1 MKDSQKLSS
10 MASLVAY
17 EDSDSEAEAEPAGSF
32 NPAGQM
38 EDASAAAPSHRWALA
53 SDSLD
58 VADAGA
64 QPAKREDPAGRRLPL
79 VRLWRNDPGSRPSQ
93 RLLWPRPEP
102 EVTAPPSQPPRPS
115 LWTSQTPA
123 GHVPLAAA
131 RLQQPKP
138 PWGAYDSPE
147 ASFRART
154 ESERPGSNGSSL
166 QRKRCEDSVVPY
178 TPKRLRHL
186 QALSAEA
193 GKGEDAEA
201 QGPSGRRPPAPLCV
215 GPQVS
220 EFIQPYLDGQHK
232 ETTIPKKVLFHL
244 RGHRGPVNS
253 VQWCPVFA
261 KSHMLLSTSMDKTF
275 KVWNA
280 VDSGSCLQTYF
291 LHSEAVRAARWSP
304 CGRRILSGGFDFA
317 LHLTDLETGTQLFS
331 GQSGFRITTLKFHP
345 RDHSLFVCGGFS
357 SEMKAWDLRTSKV
370 VRSYKATVQ
379 QTLDVL
385 FLREGTEFLSS
396 TDASSRDSADRT
408 IIAWDFRSAA
418 KISNQI
424 FHERYTCP
432 SLTLHPREPVFL
444 AQTNGNYLAL
454 FSAVWPYRMSR
465 RRRYEGHK
473 VEGYSV
479 GCECS
484 PDGDLLVTGSA
495 DGRILMYSFRTA
507 SRART
512 LHGHTQACV
521 GTTFHPVL
529 PSMLATCSW
538 EGDIKIWH

>member
-1 MKDSQKLSS
+1 

-17 EDSDSEAEAEPAGSF
+17 DDSDSEAETEPVGSF

-38 EDASAAAPSHRWALA
+38 KDASDAVRPPGRDFASEVLDAKDGGALPTKHGSCEDAA
-53 SDSLD
+53 SCH
-58 VADAGA
+58 
-64 QPAKREDPAGRRLPL
+64 LPL
-79 VRLWRNDPGSRPSQ
+79 ARLWRSDSGSCPNQ
-93 RLLWPRPEP
+93 RLQWPRTEP
-102 EVTAPPSQPPRPS
+102 EVTFPTSQPARPS
-115 LWTSQTPA
+115 LWTSHAPA

-131 RLQQPKP
+131 RLKQVKLS
-138 PWGAYDSPE
+138 WGTSGSPE
-147 ASFRART
+147 PSFCART
-154 ESERPGSNGSSL
+154 GSETPGKNGSSL
-166 QRKRCEDSVVPY
+166 QRQWCEDCVVPY
-178 TPKRLRHL
+178 TPKRLRQL
-186 QALSAEA
+186 QALSTET
-193 GKGEDAEA
+193 GKSKDMEP
-201 QGPSGRRPPAPLCV
+201 QGPCAGRAPAPLCV
-215 GPQVS
+215 APQVS
-220 EFIQPYLDGQHK
+220 EFIQPYLDSQYK
-232 ETTIPKKVLFHL
+232 ETKIPRKVLFHL
-244 RGHRGPVNS
+244 RGHRGPVNNI
-253 VQWCPVFA
+253 QWCPVSS

-280 VDSGSCLQTYF
+280 VDSGSCLQTYS

-304 CGRRILSGGFDFA
+304 CGRHILSGGFDSA
-317 LHLTDLETGTQLFS
+317 LRLTDLETGTQLFS
-331 GQSGFRITTLKFHP
+331 GQSDFRITTLKFHP
-345 RDHSLFVCGGFS
+345 RDHNVFVCGGFS
-357 SEMKAWDLRTSKV
+357 SEMKAWDVRTSKV

-379 QTLDVL
+379 QTLDIL
-385 FLREGTEFLSS
+385 FLREGSEFLSS

-408 IIAWDFRSAA
+408 IIAWDFRSSA

-484 PDGDLLVTGSA
+484 PDGDLLLTGSA
-495 DGRILMYSFRTA
+495 DGRVLVYSFRTA

-529 PSMLATCSW
+529 PSILATCSW
-538 EGDIKIWH
+538 EGDVKIWH